1 MQRDAS
7 RLIHVLIQ
15 TGSTLSL
22 EVSLPLGVE
31 MINAIWVH
39 QALWNVGKCQGI
51 SSPLVAEQLLRCLT
65 GFGGDPKLGF
75 LGNTV

>member
-22 EVSLPLGVE
+22 EVSLLLGVE

-65 GFGGDPKLGF
+65 GFGGDPNWAF
-75 LGNTV
+75 

>member
-1 MQRDAS
+1 
-7 RLIHVLIQ
+7 
-15 TGSTLSL
+15 
-22 EVSLPLGVE
+22 